1 MRSEKP
7 CGCWNM
13 ADNTAKTPFENV
25 VELLA
30 LHGVEFIVIGGRA
43 ETLYGSARVT
53 FDTDLCYRRTGSNLA
68 GLAKVLKELRPTLR
82 GAPADLPFRIDA
94 ESLAL
99 GCNFTFRTT
108 EGDLDLLGFVEPIG
122 GFDELE
128 KRAETMRIGD
138 IDLKIIA
145 LDDLIR
151 IKEHLG
157 RPKDR
162 DSLLHLQAIKRLRD
176 SQANK

>member
-1 MRSEKP
+1 MD
-7 CGCWNM
+7 
-13 ADNTAKTPFENV
+13 ADTAKTPFENIA
-25 VELLA
+25 ELLA
-30 LHGVEFIVIGGRA
+30 SHGVEFIVIGGQA
-43 ETLYGSARVT
+43 ETLHGSARVT
-53 FDTDLCYRRTGSNLA
+53 FDTDLCYRRTASNLA

-108 EGDLDLLGFVEPIG
+108 EGDLDLLGYVEPIG

-128 KRAETMRIGD
+128 RHAETIRIGD
-138 IDLKIIA
+138 IDLKISG
-145 LDDLIR
+145 LEDLIR

-157 RPKDR
+157 RAKDR

-176 SQANK
+176 SQGNE

>member
-1 MRSEKP
+1 
-7 CGCWNM
+7 M
-13 ADNTAKTPFENV
+13 ADNTAKTPFERLV
-25 VELLA
+25 RHLTEQ
-30 LHGVEFIVIGGRA
+30 GVEFIVIGGRA
-43 ETLYGSARVT
+43 ETLHGSARVT
-53 FDTDLCYRRTGSNLA
+53 FDTDLCYRRTAENLRR
-68 GLAKVLKELRPTLR
+68 LASSLAVLRPTLR
-82 GAPADLPFRIDA
+82 GAPPDLPFRIDA

-108 EGDLDLLGFVEPIG
+108 EGDLDLLGYVEPIG

-128 KRAETMRIGD
+128 SHAETIRIGD
-138 IDLKIIA
+138 IDLKIIG
-145 LDDLIR
+145 LEDLIR

-176 SQANK
+176 SQGDM

>member
-1 MRSEKP
+1 MD
-7 CGCWNM
+7 
-13 ADNTAKTPFENV
+13 ADTAKTPFENIA
-25 VELLA
+25 ELLA
-30 LHGVEFIVIGGRA
+30 SHGVEFIVIGGQA
-43 ETLYGSARVT
+43 ETIHGSARVT
-53 FDTDLCYRRTGSNLA
+53 FDTDLCYRRTGSSLA
-68 GLAKVLKELRPTLR
+68 GLAQALKDLRATLR

-99 GCNFTFRTT
+99 GCNFTLRTT

-122 GFDELE
+122 GFEELE
-128 KRAETMRIGD
+128 RRAETIPIGD
-138 IDLKIIA
+138 IVVKIIA
-145 LDDLIR
+145 LEDLIR

-176 SQANK
+176 FQGNK